1 MKKKLNITQI
11 QDAMDALGLNQAGLS
26 KRLEVSRAI
35 VSSWLKGDKFP
46 RPDKLLK
53 LGLTLNMPF
62 QELVEKPLTDIE
74 PVIAFRKKGRRK
86 TKDIHIE
93 QAREMGHLLQLLIPY
108 MPNDRLFQPP
118 VLKHPR
124 LDYNYIQKAA
134 SRIRDEI
141 GVKNS
146 EPIEFAQ
153 LIQKIIEFDVVL
165 IPVFHGNKQNHEN
178 ALHIFLPASKTTWI
192 YLNIDSNIHDFKFW
206 MAHEL
211 GHVIASTLQ
220 GDNGENFADSFA
232 QALLF
237 PADQAEA
244 AYEKVK
250 RLRTMKSRINK
261 IIELSNDLI
270 ISPVTVFEAI
280 NNFARERD
288 CPEINLSPEIY
299 AATANLNKNFLNV
312 AETLLG
318 HRPAS
323 VKQYIEMAKGVFKS
337 PFFDI
342 LRLYLSENE
351 KSPGFVQS
359 LMDIS
364 MLDAKEIH
372 AALVG

>member
-1 MKKKLNITQI
+1 MQKKLNIRQI
-11 QDAMDALGLNQAGLS
+11 QDAMDGLGLNQAGLS

-35 VSSWLKGDKFP
+35 VSAWLKGDKFP

-53 LGLTLNMPF
+53 LGLILNMPF
-62 QELVEKPLTDIE
+62 QELVKKPLTDIE
-74 PVIAFRKKGRRK
+74 PVIAFRKKGTRK

-108 MPNDRLFQPP
+108 MPNDRMFQAP

-124 LDYNYIQKAA
+124 LDYNYIQKVA
-134 SRIRDEI
+134 SRIREEI

-146 EPIEFAQ
+146 DRIKFEQ
-153 LIQKIIEFDVVL
+153 LIDKIIEFEVVL
-165 IPVFHGNKQNHEN
+165 IPVFHGSKQNHEN
-178 ALHIFLPASKTTWI
+178 ALHIFLPSSETTWI
-192 YLNIDSNIHDFKFW
+192 YLNIDSKIHDFKFW

-211 GHVIASTLQ
+211 GHVIAPSLR
-220 GDNGENFADSFA
+220 GDDGENFADSFA

-244 AYEKVK
+244 AYKHVK
-250 RLRTMKSRINK
+250 RLRTKKSRINK
-261 IIELSNDLI
+261 IIALSNEMI
-270 ISPVTVFEAI
+270 ISPVTVYEAI
-280 NNFARERD
+280 NNFAREAD
-288 CPEINLSPEIY
+288 CVEIDLSPDIY
-299 AATANLNKNFLNV
+299 AATANLNKTYLNV
-312 AETLLG
+312 AETLFG
-318 HRPAS
+318 ETPAS
-323 VKQYIEMAKGVFKS
+323 VKQYIEMAKDVFKS

-342 LRLYLSENE
+342 LMLYLSENE

-372 AALVG
+372 SALID

>member
-1 MKKKLNITQI
+1 MKKKLNIEQI
-11 QDAMDALGLNQAGLS
+11 HDAMDALGLNQAGLS

-74 PVIAFRKKGRRK
+74 PVIAFRKKGTRK

-93 QAREMGHLLQLLIPY
+93 QAREMGQLLQLLVPY
-108 MPNDRLFQPP
+108 MPNDRMFQSP

-124 LDYNYIQKAA
+124 LDYNYIQKVAN
-134 SRIRDEI
+134 RIREEI
-141 GVKNS
+141 GVKNND
-146 EPIEFAQ
+146 PIGFEQ
-153 LIQKIIEFDVVL
+153 LIHKIIEFEVVL

-211 GHVIASTLQ
+211 GHVIAPSLQ
-220 GDNGENFADSFA
+220 GNDGENFADSFA

-237 PADQAEA
+237 PADQAEG
-244 AYEKVK
+244 AYKKVK
-250 RLRTMKSRINK
+250 RLRTKKSRIKK
-261 IIELSNDLI
+261 IIELSKDFI
-270 ISPVTVFEAI
+270 ISPVTVYAAI
-280 NNFARERD
+280 NNFAREMEH
-288 CPEINLSPEIY
+288 PEIELSPDIY
-299 AATANLNKNFLNV
+299 AATANLNKNYLNV
-312 AETLLG
+312 AENIFSEQPIMG
-318 HRPAS
+318 E
-323 VKQYIEMAKGVFKS
+323 KYIEMAKDIFKS

-351 KSPGFVQS
+351 KSSGFIQS

-372 AALVG
+372 AALVR

>member
-62 QELVEKPLTDIE
+62 QELVEKSLTDIE

>member
-1 MKKKLNITQI
+1 MKKKLNIRQI
-11 QDAMDALGLNQAGLS
+11 QDAMDGLGLNQAGLS
-26 KRLEVSRAI
+26 KRIEVSRAI
-35 VSSWLKGDKFP
+35 VSAWFKGDKFP

-62 QELVEKPLTDIE
+62 QELVEKPLADIE
-74 PVIAFRKKGRRK
+74 PVIAFRKKGTRK
-86 TKDIHIE
+86 TKDIHVE

-108 MPNDRLFQPP
+108 MPNDRMFQAP

-124 LDYNYIQKAA
+124 LDYNYIQKVA
-134 SRIRDEI
+134 SRIREEI

-146 EPIEFAQ
+146 DLIKFEQ
-153 LIQKIIEFDVVL
+153 LIHKIIEFEVVL

-178 ALHIFLPASKTTWI
+178 ALHIFLPSSKTTWI

-211 GHVIASTLQ
+211 GHVIAPSFQ
-220 GDNGENFADSFA
+220 GDDGENFADSFA

-244 AYEKVK
+244 AYKQVK
-250 RLRTMKSRINK
+250 RLKTKKSLINK
-261 IIELSNDLI
+261 IIELSDELV
-270 ISPVTVFEAI
+270 ISPVTVYEAI
-280 NNFARERD
+280 NNFAREAD
-288 CPEINLSPEIY
+288 CVEIDLSPDIY
-299 AATANLNKNFLNV
+299 AATANLNKTYFNV

-318 HRPAS
+318 EKPAS
-323 VKQYIEMAKGVFKS
+323 VEQYIEMAKDVFKS